1 MMNLRLVLL
10 GIVFSLSTPLLT
22 GAETVKNIARSA
34 SATAGSEHDE
44 NYSAQCAID
53 GIIPE
58 RGGNLESN
66 VWATNG
72 PACGFATWFRLEWPQ
87 DVTVAEI
94 VYYARTIAPE
104 ECFKDYDVY
113 VNVDSE
119 SMKTAQPVFSGV
131 LKKTRSPQRMTFPNP
146 CQVKSILI
154 DFTSSYTSRINPG
167 AAEIEVYPV
176 PPSDEQLS
184 FGVEK
189 RTPREQNLA
198 KDIFENKFD
207 FKEILV
213 AKRHHVYPSHVYTY
227 HVEGFVPG
235 GGLYVY
241 TPHENDVLEQ
251 PPQLRQLVD
260 SPHGMILD
268 ADLSWDAKQV
278 VFSWKQGGFQN
289 GTSMWEQIDVS
300 CTSPEENYH
309 IWKINI
315 DGTGLTQLT
324 HGGSN
329 NLNPCWLPDG
339 GIAFISDRKPAYAYC
354 WCVTSPVMYRMEADG
369 SQPKRLSSNYL
380 MDFTPAVLND
390 GRIIF
395 TRWEYV
401 DRPAAPIQSLWTINP
416 DGTNLAGYYGNRVL
430 APGTFMD
437 TRAIPG
443 SDKVLALATNHNGE
457 CTGGIVVLDR
467 TLGSNAPEA
476 LLNTTPEVD
485 IFNPGDQWGNGLYGP
500 YEKPY
505 PINDGI
511 YLVSRRGTVQ
521 ARTYENERV
530 TLLPESPD
538 GMGFYSAQPIRS
550 RTIPPVVRGSTFDES
565 VTLPEDGS
573 ASGSWATLFMQDVYN
588 GLEPQVKRGTVKK
601 IAVVQEIEKESHAPF
616 THIDENGHYV
626 INGVFSFQFP
636 LVSCGATFSPKKVW
650 GFADVHE
657 DGSACFKVPSEMPI
671 NFLALDEEGRAVQRM
686 RTFTHLMPGE
696 VQGCVGC
703 HSDRNFAVSSNKS
716 QFLCDVNHPQELQL
730 PEWGVRGFSYR
741 EIVQPI
747 LDRHCVECHNAKDY
761 PNGVD
766 LSGDYT
772 DFFNV
777 SYEILARK
785 GTYGESHYRW
795 NGVRRDSRFEG
806 VNPYTSWIWTTN
818 GAEWNILEID
828 PYRWGSPASLLSTLI
843 RTGHPDE
850 NGQPR
855 VQMPL
860 SERKIINMW
869 IDLNVPYYPTS
880 TSNYPAELGCRRTYP
895 KELDAVLEEVV
906 TRRCVTCHE
915 EKPPREFYT
924 RVLNPEKNGF
934 LFAPLAESEGGAGR
948 CVFPDGKAVFSSK
961 EDVDYQKI
969 LETFIPVQKMIEESP
984 RGDMPGFIP
993 PNDRPLQ

>member
-1 MMNLRLVLL
+1 MNSRLVSLL
-10 GIVFSLSTPLLT
+10 FVFSLVPTFVF
-22 GAETVKNIARSA
+22 GAETPENIARNA
-34 SATAGSEHDE
+34 SATAGSVHFES
-44 NYSAQCAID
+44 YSAQNAID
-53 GIIPE
+53 GIIPD
-58 RGGNLESN
+58 RGGVIESN

-72 PACGFATWFRLEWPQ
+72 PECGFASWFRLEWPQ

-94 VYYARTIAPE
+94 IYYGRTIALE

-113 VNVDSE
+113 INVDSE
-119 SMKTAQPVFSGV
+119 SMKTATPVFSGT
-131 LKKTRSPQRMTFPNP
+131 LEKTRIPQRMTFPKP
-146 CQVKSILI
+146 CQAKSVLI
-154 DFTSSYTSRINPG
+154 DFKSSYTSRINPG

-176 PPSDEQLS
+176 PLSEEQLKL
-184 FGVEK
+184 GAEK
-189 RTPREQNLA
+189 RTAREKKLA
-198 KDIFENKFD
+198 KDILDSEFG
-207 FKEILV
+207 FKDILV
-213 AKRHHVYPSHVYTY
+213 VKRHHVFPSHVYTY
-227 HVEGFVPG
+227 HVEGYRPG

-241 TPHENDVLEQ
+241 TPDKNDVLEH
-251 PPQLRQLVD
+251 PPQLRPLVD
-260 SPHGMILD
+260 SSDGMILD
-268 ADLSWDAKQV
+268 ADLSWDGRQV
-278 VFSWKQGGFQN
+278 VFSWKQSGRFQKW
-289 GTSMWEQIDVS
+289 TSMYEQKDVS
-300 CTSPEENYH
+300 RTSPHENYH
-309 IWKINI
+309 LWKINI

-324 HGGSN
+324 HGDSN

-354 WCVTSPVMYRMEADG
+354 WCVTSPVLYRMEADG

-443 SDKVLALATNHNGE
+443 SDKILVLATNHNGE

-467 TLGSNAPEA
+467 IRGSNAPEA

-485 IFNPGDQWGNGLYGP
+485 IFNPGSQWGNGLYGP

-505 PINDGI
+505 PVNDGI
-511 YLVSRRGTVQ
+511 YLVSRHGTVQ
-521 ARTYENERV
+521 VRTYENERA
-530 TLLPESPD
+530 TLLPESD
-538 GMGFYSAQPIRS
+538 GMGYYSAQPIRS
-550 RTIPPVVRGSTFDES
+550 RIIPPIVRGSTFDES

-588 GLEPQVKRGTVKK
+588 GLEPSVQRGTVKK
-601 IAVVQEIEKESHAPF
+601 IAIVQDVEKESHAPF
-616 THIDENGHYV
+616 THIDDDGQFV
-626 INGVFSFQFP
+626 INGVFSYQFP

-650 GFADVHE
+650 GFADVYD
-657 DGSACFKVPSEMPI
+657 DGSACFKVPSEVPI
-671 NFLALDEEGRAVQRM
+671 SFLALDEEGRAVQRM

-703 HSDRNFAVSSNKS
+703 HSDRNFAVTSNRS
-716 QFLCDVNHPQELQL
+716 QFLSDVNHPQELQI
-730 PEWGVRGFSYR
+730 PEWGVKGFSYR
-741 EIVQPI
+741 EIVQPL
-747 LDRHCVECHNAKDY
+747 LDRHCVECHNAKDR

-772 DFFNV
+772 DFFSV

-795 NGVRRDSRFEG
+795 NGVPRDSRFEG

-818 GAEWNILEID
+818 GAEWNINEIE

-850 NGQPR
+850 EGQPR
-855 VQMPL
+855 VQMSL
-860 SERKIINMW
+860 NERKIINMW

-895 KELDAVLEEVV
+895 KDLDAVLEDVAS
-906 TRRCVTCHE
+906 RRCLSCHE

-924 RVLNPEKNGF
+924 RVLAPEKNGF
-934 LFAPLAESEGGAGR
+934 LLAPLAESEGGTGK
-948 CVFPDGKAVFSSK
+948 CVLPDGKAVFSSK
-961 EDVDYQKI
+961 DDADYQRI
-969 LETFIPVQKMIEESP
+969 LKTFIPVQNMIKASP
-984 RGDMPGFIP
+984 RGDMPDFIP
-993 PNDRPLQ
+993 PNSTSAR